1 MLDKKKNMLEK
12 IRLKELNDLYGS
24 FRYKDEIY
32 KIISPLKDVD
42 LIKGTVNRV
51 IACKNKATGKYKII
65 DVGKNGDE
73 IIFVKTSIIPKN
85 REDSDYYVDLTDIRL
100 THINPKMVECLKGH
114 KIRLDKGIEKELLK
128 FVFCEYELNIG
139 TYHPFLLSKK
149 CYFNDFYEKD
159 GHTYTCFT
167 AEGERGEMYPF
178 EIKDYLYAGQ
188 DVILKFD
195 II

>member
-1 MLDKKKNMLEK
+1 MLEK

-42 LIKGTVNRV
+42 LINGSVNRV

-65 DVGKNGDE
+65 DVGKNGNE
-73 IIFVKTSIIPKN
+73 FVFVQTSRIQKAG
-85 REDSDYYVDLTDIRL
+85 EDSDYYVDLTDIRL
-100 THINPKMVECLKGH
+100 THINPKMVECMKG
-114 KIRLDKGIEKELLK
+114 LK

-167 AEGERGEMYPF
+167 AEGIKGEMFPF

-188 DVILKFD
+188 DVIFKFD